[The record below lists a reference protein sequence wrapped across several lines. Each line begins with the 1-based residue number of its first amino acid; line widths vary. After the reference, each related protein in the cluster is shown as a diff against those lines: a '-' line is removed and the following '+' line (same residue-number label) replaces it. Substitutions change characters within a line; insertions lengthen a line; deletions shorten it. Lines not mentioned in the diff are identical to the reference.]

1 MGKRRRWRVRM
12 AAGIVVT
19 LALASAA
26 FAVVAGCGEEEQQGL
41 TPKPIKIG
49 ILYPVSGSLATF
61 GQECV
66 DASELAVDEINKAG
80 GIASLGGAP
89 LKLVAGDTASEPATG
104 LVALETLSSDAAV
117 AAVLGP
123 YGSGVGVPAAREAE
137 RLRIPLLVT
146 MAVADSITEQGYQ
159 YVFRLCPKADW
170 YAATQ
175 IGFCAALEDMAGYR
189 VDRVALLHGNSEFGQ
204 STAKGQ
210 RKYARAAGMT
220 VVGEV
225 EYPVSRTAL
234 TTEVS
239 RVARMKP
246 DVVLTTTYLDDA
258 VMIANERVAQKITTP
273 FFDAAGGT
281 VETGFVEKAG
291 EAAEGWLGVIEYSKY
306 PPGMSTLNDNFR
318 AKAGHDISGNGAYAY
333 QAVYV
338 IADVLERA
346 ASTDRDKVRAALA
359 ATKMTKSGG
368 ARLVIPVDEIAFGA
382 DGQITTASTL
392 YVFQVQSGELKPV
405 FPPQYSITDVRL
417 QE

>member
-1 MGKRRRWRVRM
+1 MGRPRGWHGLLT
-12 AAGIVVT
+12 AGIVAT
-19 LALASAA
+19 IALAAA
-26 FAVVAGCGEEEQQGL
+26 SIVIVASCGKEEQGKVPQ
-41 TPKPIKIG
+41 TIKIG
-49 ILYPVSGSLATF
+49 ALYPVSGALATF

-66 DASELAVDEINKAG
+66 DASEMAVEEINKAG
-80 GIASLGGAP
+80 GIASLGGAH
-89 LKLVAGDTASEPATG
+89 LKLVAEDTASEPSTG
-104 LVALETLSSDAAV
+104 LVALEGLASDAGV

-123 YGSGVGVPAAREAE
+123 YGSSVGVPAARKAE
-137 RLRIPLLVT
+137 DLGMPLLVT
-146 MAVADSITEQGYQ
+146 MAVADGITEQGYK

-175 IGFCAALEDMAGYR
+175 IAFCTALEDLAGYR
-189 VDRVALLHGNSEFGQ
+189 VERIALLHGNSEFGQ
-204 STAKGQ
+204 STAKAQ
-210 RKYARAAGMT
+210 RKYAEAAGMS

-239 RVARMKP
+239 RVADMKP
-246 DVVLTTTYLDDA
+246 DIVLTTTYLDDA
-258 VMIANERVAQKITTP
+258 VMIANERVAQNIATP

-281 VETGFVEKAG
+281 VETGFIKKAG
-291 EAAEGWLGVIEYSKY
+291 DAAEGWLGVIEYSKY

-318 AKAGHDISGNGAYAY
+318 ARIGHDISGNGAYAY

-346 ASTDRDKVRAALA
+346 ASTDRVKVREALA

-382 DGQITTASTL
+382 DGQITTKSTL

-405 FPPQYSITDVRL
+405 FPAQYSITDVQL
-417 QE
+417 QQ